1 MGTTSINDTS
11 YSLKLIPKNLELAN
25 LLLAFKKAYK
35 LTDDDFE
42 LIRVYDNN
50 DGPSSSGA
58 NTKLESTSN
67 GVTPVYIRFFQAE
80 SNLDN
85 FIQFLKDNHK
95 NYRSGNKEDD
105 SDDIQFEIIAT
116 EEELNL
122 QLPGNL
128 YIRGL
133 LPTTKSED
141 LYNIFKPF
149 GDIKSCKIIYD
160 DFGVSKGFGFIS
172 FANRKQAND
181 AIENLHGCNVDGNDL
196 FINHHIS
203 KKERLKEMEFRKMNY
218 SNLYIKN
225 LPPEMTT
232 DSLRELFQRFGDIEN
247 VFIPS
252 DRINNSYKRGYGF
265 INFKYHDDA
274 LKAQDE
280 MNGQC

>member
-1 MGTTSINDTS
+1 MTTSSSVASHNNLTTMSKRIAPDKMVTTIINETS
-11 YSLKLIPKNLELAN
+11 YSLKVIPKNLELAN

-42 LIRVYDNN
+42 LIRVCDNN
-50 DGPSSSGA
+50 DGPSSFEA
-58 NTKLESTSN
+58 NTKLEFTSN
-67 GVTPVYIRFFQAE
+67 SVIPVYIRFFQAKI
-80 SNLDN
+80 NLDN

-95 NYRSGNKEDD
+95 NYKLGNQEDD
-105 SDDIQFEIIAT
+105 NDEFQFEIIDT

-149 GDIKSCKIIYD
+149 GEIKSCKIIYD

-181 AIENLHGCNVDGNDL
+181 AIENLHGCNVD
-196 FINHHIS
+196 
-203 KKERLKEMEFRKMNY
+203 
-218 SNLYIKN
+218 
-225 LPPEMTT
+225 
-232 DSLRELFQRFGDIEN
+232 
-247 VFIPS
+247 V
-252 DRINNSYKRGYGF
+252 
-265 INFKYHDDA
+265 
-274 LKAQDE
+274 
-280 MNGQC
+280 